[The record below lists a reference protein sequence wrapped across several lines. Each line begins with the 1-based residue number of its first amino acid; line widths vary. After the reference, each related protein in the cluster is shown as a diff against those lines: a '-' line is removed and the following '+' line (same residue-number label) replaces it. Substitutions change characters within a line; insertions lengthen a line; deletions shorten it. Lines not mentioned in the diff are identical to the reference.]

1 MAESIRSYICA
12 GCGIGECLDVQKLA
26 DVVREESGGEAA
38 VHPPLCV
45 PEGVEYLRDDL
56 RNHPVDTALI
66 AACSG
71 RVNWD
76 VFSPDSLQT
85 KAVERVDLR
94 EQVAWSKSP
103 NTKETQALAE
113 DCLRMG
119 VVRAQKS
126 QVPEAK
132 TLAIDHTLLVI
143 GGGVAGLIAAI
154 EAAKAGSDVLL
165 VEKEAALGG
174 WMARFPQTYP
184 SFPPYQSLQASNI
197 DELVQAVQGHPKIRV
212 ATSSVVHRISGQPG
226 SFIVELDGGGATST
240 ELAGAVVVA
249 AGWQTQ
255 DMSGASHLGYGTLPD
270 VIDSVAMEDLA
281 SRSAIVRPSDGRPPR
296 QVLFVQHPD
305 SGADR
310 STSYGSVVNDLVM
323 LKQIEYV
330 SQANPDAVCYVI
342 YEHMITPGQMEIYYR
357 AIQESPNVLFSKG
370 KVTRIAEAPSGGMI
384 AEVDNTLVD
393 GSIQI
398 TVDLVVLPTGMVPN
412 SLESSILQLEYRQGK
427 ELPVDSRG
435 FADSNYICFPYETRR
450 TGIYAAGCVREAMD
464 STSAGE
470 DATGAALKA
479 IQSLKQA
486 AQGGAVHPR
495 TSDLSLP
502 TTLLQGCTQCGR
514 CSEEC
519 PFGAIEVDE
528 RRYPQLNPSRCRRC
542 GICMGACPVRVISFE
557 NYNVDQL
564 SSMIRAIKFPED
576 DSIPRILAFVCENDA
591 QPAFD
596 LAGVNGLQYD
606 ASVRIIPL
614 RCLGSLNIVLVTD
627 ALARGIDGVMLMGCK
642 TGDDYQCHFIHG
654 SELAMK
660 RMANIQETLTRQMLE
675 PERVVAM
682 EMEITD
688 YQKIPGLVDEF
699 AQSLRTMG
707 PNPYRGF

>member
-1 MAESIRSYICA
+1 
-12 GCGIGECLDVQKLA
+12 
-26 DVVREESGGEAA
+26 
-38 VHPPLCV
+38 
-45 PEGVEYLRDDL
+45 
-56 RNHPVDTALI
+56 
-66 AACSG
+66 
-71 RVNWD
+71 
-76 VFSPDSLQT
+76 
-85 KAVERVDLR
+85 
-94 EQVAWSKSP
+94 
-103 NTKETQALAE
+103 
-113 DCLRMG
+113 
-119 VVRAQKS
+119 
-126 QVPEAK
+126 
-132 TLAIDHTLLVI
+132 
-143 GGGVAGLIAAI
+143 
-154 EAAKAGSDVLL
+154 
-165 VEKEAALGG
+165 
-174 WMARFPQTYP
+174 
-184 SFPPYQSLQASNI
+184 
-197 DELVQAVQGHPKIRV
+197 
-212 ATSSVVHRISGQPG
+212 
-226 SFIVELDGGGATST
+226 
-240 ELAGAVVVA
+240 
-249 AGWQTQ
+249 
-255 DMSGASHLGYGTLPD
+255 
-270 VIDSVAMEDLA
+270 
-281 SRSAIVRPSDGRPPR
+281 
-296 QVLFVQHPD
+296 
-305 SGADR
+305 
-310 STSYGSVVNDLVM
+310 DLVM
-323 LKQIEYV
+323 LKQVDYV
-330 SQANPDAVCYVI
+330 RQANPDGICYVI
-342 YEHMITPGQMEIYYR
+342 YDHMITPGQMEIYYR

-370 KVTRIAEAPSGGMI
+370 KVARIVEEPSGSMI
-384 AEVDNTLVD
+384 ADVDDTLLGD
-393 GSIQI
+393 SIQLA
-398 TVDLVVLPTGMVPN
+398 VDLVVLPTGMVPN
-412 SLESSILQLEYRQGK
+412 SLDSSILQLEYRQGK
-427 ELPVDSRG
+427 ELPIDSRG

-450 TGIYAAGCVREAMD
+450 TGMYAAGCVREAMD
-464 STSAGE
+464 VTAARE

-576 DSIPRILAFVCENDA
+576 DTIPRILAFVCENDA

-596 LAGVNGLQYD
+596 LAGTNGLQYD
-606 ASVRIIPL
+606 ASLRIIPL

-675 PERVVAM
+675 PERVVAI
-682 EMEITD
+682 EVEITD

-699 AQSLRTMG
+699 AQSLRAMG

>member
-1 MAESIRSYICA
+1 MADTIRSYICT
-12 GCGIGECLDVQKLA
+12 GCGIGECLDAQKLA
-26 DVVREESGGEAA
+26 EVAREGSGGEAVA
-38 VHPPLCV
+38 HTALCV
-45 PEGVEYLRDDL
+45 PEGVEYLREDL
-56 RNHPVDTALI
+56 RNHPADAALI
-66 AACSG
+66 AACSS

-85 KAVERVDLR
+85 NAVERVDLR
-94 EQVAWSKSP
+94 EQVAWTKTP
-103 NTKETQALAE
+103 NTEETQALAE
-113 DCLRMG
+113 DYLRMG

-132 TLAIDHTLLVI
+132 PLAIDHTLLVV
-143 GGGVAGLIAAI
+143 GGGISGLTASI
-154 EAAKAGSDVLL
+154 EAARAGSDVLL
-165 VEKEAALGG
+165 IEKEPSLGG
-174 WMARFPQTYP
+174 WMARFPQVYP
-184 SFPPYQSLQASNI
+184 SHPPYQALEPSNVGA
-197 DELVQAVQGHPKIRV
+197 LVQAVQAHPKIKI
-212 ATSSVVHRISGQPG
+212 ATSTVVHRISGQPG
-226 SFIVELDGGGATST
+226 SFVVELASEGAIST
-240 ELAGAVVVA
+240 ESAGAVVVS
-249 AGWQTQ
+249 AGWQPQ
-255 DMSGASHLGYGTLPD
+255 DLSGASHLGYGNLPN
-270 VIDSVAMEDLA
+270 VIDSIAMEDLA
-281 SRSAIVRPSDGRPPR
+281 SRSPIVRPSDGRPPR
-296 QVLFVQHPD
+296 QVLFIQHPD
-305 SGADR
+305 PGIENGL
-310 STSYGSVVNDLVM
+310 SYSSAVNDLVM
-323 LKQIEYV
+323 LKQVDYV
-330 SQANPDAVCYVI
+330 RQANPDCVCYVI
-342 YEHMITPGQMEIYYR
+342 YDHMIAPGQMEIYYR
-357 AIQESPNVLFSKG
+357 AIQEAPSVLFSKG
-370 KVTRIAEAPSGGMI
+370 KVARIIEDPSGSMI
-384 AEVDNTLVD
+384 AEVDDTLLG
-393 GSIQI
+393 GSIQLA
-398 TVDLVVLPTGMVPN
+398 VDLVVLPTGMVPN
-412 SLESSILQLEYRQGK
+412 SLDSSILQLEYRQGK
-427 ELPVDSRG
+427 ELPIDSRG

-450 TGIYAAGCVREAMD
+450 TGMYAAGCVREAMD
-464 STSAGE
+464 VTAARE

-596 LAGVNGLQYD
+596 LAGTNGLQYD

-682 EMEITD
+682 EVEITD
-688 YQKIPGLVDEF
+688 YHKIPGFVDEF

>member
-1 MAESIRSYICA
+1 M
-12 GCGIGECLDVQKLA
+12 QKLA
-26 DVVREESGGEAA
+26 DAAREESAGEAA
-38 VHPPLCV
+38 AHPPLCV
-45 PEGVEYLRDDL
+45 PEGVEYLREDL
-56 RNHPVDTALI
+56 RNHPADTALI
-66 AACSG
+66 AACSS

-76 VFSPDSLQT
+76 VFSPESLQT
-85 KAVERVDLR
+85 PSIERVDLR
-94 EQVAWSKSP
+94 EQVAWSKPP
-103 NTKETQALAE
+103 NAEESQALAE
-113 DCLRMG
+113 DYVRMG

-126 QVPEAK
+126 QLPEARS
-132 TLAIDHTLLVI
+132 LSIDHTLLVV
-143 GGGVAGLIAAI
+143 GGGISGLTASI
-154 EAAKAGSDVLL
+154 EAAKAGSAVLL
-165 VEKEAALGG
+165 VEKEPTLGG
-174 WMARFPQTYP
+174 WMARFPRVYP
-184 SFPPYQSLQASNI
+184 TQPPYQGLQTSNI
-197 DELVQAVQGHPKIRV
+197 GELVQAVQDHPNIRV
-212 ATSSVVHRISGQPG
+212 ATSTIVHRISGQPG
-226 SFIVELDGGGATST
+226 AFVVELDCGGTMSAES
-240 ELAGAVVVA
+240 AGAVVAA
-249 AGWQTQ
+249 AGWQPQ
-255 DMSGASHLGYGTLPD
+255 DISGASHLGYGTLPD
-270 VIDSVAMEDLA
+270 VIDSIAMEDLA
-281 SRSAIVRPSDGRPPR
+281 SHLPIARPSDGRPPR

-305 SGADR
+305 PSVDG
-310 STSYGSVVNDLVM
+310 TLSYSSAANDLVM
-323 LKQIEYV
+323 LKQIDYV
-330 SQANPDAVCYVI
+330 RQANPDAICYVI
-342 YEHMITPGQMEIYYR
+342 YDHMITPGQMEIYYR
-357 AIQESPNVLFSKG
+357 VIQEAPNVLFSKG
-370 KVTRIAEAPSGGMI
+370 KVARIAEGPSGGII
-384 AEVDNTLVD
+384 AEVDNTLVG

-398 TVDLVVLPTGMVPN
+398 AVDLVVLPTGMVPN
-412 SLESSILQLEYRQGK
+412 SLDNSILQLEYRQGK
-427 ELPVDSRG
+427 ELPIDSRG

-464 STSAGE
+464 SVAARE

-479 IQSLKQA
+479 IQSLKQV

-528 RRYPQLNPSRCRRC
+528 RRYPQLNSSRCRRC

-564 SSMIRAIKFPED
+564 SSMIRSIKFPED
-576 DSIPRILAFVCENDA
+576 DNIPRIVAFVCENDA

-596 LAGVNGLQYD
+596 LAGTNGLRYD
-606 ASVRIIPL
+606 ASLRIIPL

-688 YQKIPGLVDEF
+688 YQKIPGVVDEF
-699 AQSLRTMG
+699 AQSLRAMG